1 MKHLL
6 SILFA
11 IPLLFLVAC
20 NSARTISGEVN
31 FISSP
36 EPGTVL
42 LSAGGYG
49 PTKPQAI
56 SNAEANAFS
65 TLIFKGIPGSQQQL
79 PMLPDETASRKKHSA
94 YFDQFFKG
102 GYKPFMML
110 SESQSSYAAGR
121 KGRKNISQRVKINV
135 DALRREFE
143 NRGIT
148 RKFGL

>member
-1 MKHLL
+1 MKNHLL
-6 SILFA
+6 VLFSLTILMA
-11 IPLLFLVAC
+11 TAC

-31 FISSP
+31 FISAP

-42 LSAGGYG
+42 VSAGGYG

-56 SNAEANAFS
+56 SNAEVNAFS

-79 PMLPDETASRKKHSA
+79 PMLPDEATSRKKHSA

-110 SESQSSYAAGR
+110 SEAQSSYAAGR
-121 KGRKNISQRVKINV
+121 KGRKNITQRVKINV
-135 DALRREFE
+135 DALRRDLET
-143 NRGIT
+143 NGIT

>member
-1 MKHLL
+1 MKNYLPMLLLL
-6 SILFA
+6 SVCFWT
-11 IPLLFLVAC
+11 AC

-31 FISSP
+31 FIASP

-42 LSAGGYG
+42 VSAGGYG

-56 SNAEANAFS
+56 LNAEANAFN

-79 PMLPDETASRKKHSA
+79 PMVPDEAASRKKNA
-94 YFDQFFKG
+94 AFFDQFLNG

-121 KGRKNISQRVKINV
+121 KNRNNITQRVKINV
-135 DALRREFE
+135 DALRRELE
-143 NRGIT
+143 QRGVV

>member
-1 MKHLL
+1 MQNYYPALFSIFFSFLL
-6 SILFA
+6 
-11 IPLLFLVAC
+11 AC

-31 FISSP
+31 FIAAP
-36 EPGTVL
+36 EPGTILV
-42 LSAGGYG
+42 SAGGYG
-49 PTKPQAI
+49 PTKAQAI

-65 TLIFKGIPGSQQQL
+65 ALIFKGIPGSQQQL
-79 PMLPDETASRKKHSA
+79 PMLPDETASRKQHTL

-135 DALRREFE
+135 DALRRDLEQ
-143 NRGIT
+143 NGIT

>member
-1 MKHLL
+1 MKNHYPVFFFLVV
-6 SILFA
+6 
-11 IPLLFLVAC
+11 LLFTAC

-31 FISSP
+31 FIAAP

-42 LSAGGYG
+42 VSAGGYG
-49 PTKPQAI
+49 PTKPQSI

-65 TLIFKGIPGSQQQL
+65 TLIFKGLPGSQQQL
-79 PMLPDETASRKKHSA
+79 PMLPDESASRKKHSE

-110 SESQSSYAAGR
+110 SESQSAYAAGR
-121 KGRKNISQRVKINV
+121 RGRNNITQRVKINV

-143 NRGIT
+143 QRGIT